1 MLQVSE
7 ILMVFEPGLP
17 SEKLNKQ
24 NNTKTFP
31 AAKATEL
38 VRTPKVKVTTADKNI
53 QDFKYSCLK

>member
-17 SEKLNKQ
+17 SEKLNKR

-38 VRTPKVKVTTADKNI
+38 VRTPKVKVTTNCW
-53 QDFKYSCLK
+53 QKYPGF